1 MSLAIVKP
9 NSISTLRHLWRLPIV
24 SGDKI
29 VASLPLLTNTLTTND
44 DGSVQERSSPRSGG
58 GPREPMDADVTERS
72 NTPSSTPR
80 YVSNVSNTSVGA
92 GTSSAVEV
100 VLGES
105 DDRNYSCGL
114 CRLLIAERSIQCDGC
129 KSNFHSDTLCL
140 GIEKDEISV
149 LLNNTNGAL
158 LYKCCLCRSGKSGAT
173 GAITQLLRMVGTL
186 VRECRTSN
194 SKVD

>member
-1 MSLAIVKP
+1 MSLDVDEPSSSQAEQYFDSQTSVE
-9 NSISTLRHLWRLPIV
+9 TVV
-24 SGDKI
+24 SVDKS
-29 VASLPLLTNTLTTND
+29 VASLPLLTNPPLMNND
-44 DGSVQERSSPRSGG
+44 ESAHERSSRRIDG
-58 GPREPMDADVTERS
+58 GPREPMDADVKERS
-72 NTPSSTPR
+72 NTPPSSTPR
-80 YVSNVSNTSVGA
+80 YVSNVNNTSAGA
-92 GTSSAVEV
+92 STSSAVEA

-105 DDRNYSCGL
+105 DENNSTCGL

-173 GAITQLLRMVGTL
+173 GAITQLLRMVGAL
-186 VRECRTSN
+186 VRECFGG
-194 SKVD
+194 